1 MAFKISLLVFLTVIS
16 YFSSQ
21 SRVGTLGIELTQ
33 KSQPTTH
40 GEVYRAKSQIDSLIY
55 KLTLDLNTFN
65 EKKTLAT
72 VMQKD
77 AEKLAQIAE
86 EEIALLK
93 PIQHLLDKLTKGN
106 ASSGN
111 QRCLIKQG
119 GKIPMRIEIKG
130 STLPK
135 HYTISVP
142 VNHREL
148 IDRGLTRDNGD
159 DLQVYY
165 HAKGQ
170 HPAQIDR
177 VLSGLGTK
185 SATVQFRLQAPMS
198 ANAVDNSSYFLVLG
212 GAVTG
217 SAMDNPDNVYAFH
230 DDFSSSVLK
239 KDWISNNFGKWSMQK
254 GRLLGDTMQGSI
266 TDNMEIGLY
275 VKSGF
280 AWKDVEVEL
289 DLMETGTKKS
299 APGPFLRVSNVDH
312 SKTTGW
318 WFEYYPVNA
327 DLCTMRPVASN
338 KDGGWKYNS
347 RLPTA
352 FTINT
357 WFHFKYQVL
366 GDRFSQWA
374 NGKLVH
380 NNVQVGSEW
389 KIPAGTLGLGCHKSS
404 NNCKTF

>member
-1 MAFKISLLVFLTVIS
+1 MALKISLLAILTTIL

-33 KSQPTTH
+33 KSRPTTH

-142 VNHREL
+142 
-148 IDRGLTRDNGD
+148 
-159 DLQVYY
+159 
-165 HAKGQ
+165 
-170 HPAQIDR
+170 
-177 VLSGLGTK
+177 
-185 SATVQFRLQAPMS
+185 
-198 ANAVDNSSYFLVLG
+198 
-212 GAVTG
+212 
-217 SAMDNPDNVYAFH
+217 
-230 DDFSSSVLK
+230 
-239 KDWISNNFGKWSMQK
+239 GKN
-254 GRLLGDTMQGSI
+254 L
-266 TDNMEIGLY
+266 
-275 VKSGF
+275 
-280 AWKDVEVEL
+280 
-289 DLMETGTKKS
+289 
-299 APGPFLRVSNVDH
+299 
-312 SKTTGW
+312 
-318 WFEYYPVNA
+318 
-327 DLCTMRPVASN
+327 
-338 KDGGWKYNS
+338 
-347 RLPTA
+347 
-352 FTINT
+352 
-357 WFHFKYQVL
+357 
-366 GDRFSQWA
+366 
-374 NGKLVH
+374 
-380 NNVQVGSEW
+380 
-389 KIPAGTLGLGCHKSS
+389 
-404 NNCKTF
+404 